1 VEARPRELENYV
13 AADDTEPFEDWIERL
28 DSATRGI
35 IDARLIRVRN
45 GNLGDS
51 HGVGEGVLELVIDVG
66 PGWRVYFGQDGD
78 TVVLLT
84 GGRKKSKKSQAKDIA
99 EAKKFWRDYKRA

>member
-13 AADDTEPFEDWIERL
+13 TADDEEPFEDWLEGL
-28 DSATRGI
+28 DSVMRGI

-45 GNLGDS
+45 GNLGNS
-51 HGVGEGVLELVIDVG
+51 HGVGEGVSELVIDVG

-84 GGRKKSKKSQAKDIA
+84 GGTKKTQLKDIA
-99 EAKKFWRDYKRA
+99 NAKKFWRDYRA

>member
-1 VEARPRELENYV
+1 M
-13 AADDTEPFEDWIERL
+13 
-28 DSATRGI
+28 RGI

-45 GNLGDS
+45 GNLGNS
-51 HGVGEGVLELVIDVG
+51 HGVGEGVSELVIDVG

-84 GGRKKSKKSQAKDIA
+84 GGTKKTQLKDIA
-99 EAKKFWRDYKRA
+99 NAKKFWRDYRA